1 MADSALACLAL
12 ERSIRRTVGDKAR
25 EAETLDNSGLVFMN
39 DKQPDSALVYFE
51 QALAMQRELD
61 DGEAEAATLQHI
73 GAMHGNVKE
82 YELAIEYLGQAMAL
96 QRALG
101 DREGEALSLQVTGMA
116 YGGLQEMDSAAV
128 YLTRSAE
135 LYAELGEVKM
145 AENSRGILQFY
156 RAAFAKLHREEAE
169 AELEAKRRAGDRS
182 GEAAILRDIGMSH
195 AMFAAFD
202 SALFY
207 YRRALAI
214 ERELGDSETYRETAT
229 RVRKLEKILGVPD
242 TTSTR
247 KRR

>member
-1 MADSALACLAL
+1 MGF
-12 ERSIRRTVGDKAR
+12 T
-25 EAETLDNSGLVFMN
+25 
-39 DKQPDSALVYFE
+39 
-51 QALAMQRELD
+51 
-61 DGEAEAATLQHI
+61 
-73 GAMHGNVKE
+73 HGNAKQ
-82 YELAIEYLGQAMAL
+82 YSLAIEYLSQAMAL
-96 QRALG
+96 QREFG
-101 DREGEALSLQVTGMA
+101 DRKGEALSLQITGAA
-116 YGGLQEMDSAAV
+116 YASLQEMDSAAA

-156 RAAFAKLHREEAE
+156 RAAFAKLHRQEAE
-169 AELEAKRRAGDRS
+169 AELEATRREGDRS

-214 ERELGDSETYRETAT
+214 ERELGDSETYRETVT